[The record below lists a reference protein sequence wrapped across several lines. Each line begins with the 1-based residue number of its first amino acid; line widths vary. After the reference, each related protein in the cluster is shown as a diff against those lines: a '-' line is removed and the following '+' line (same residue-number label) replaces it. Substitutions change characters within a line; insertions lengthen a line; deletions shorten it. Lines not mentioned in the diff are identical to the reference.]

1 MTSLPVTAAISIAT
15 RDEAEKEAF
24 HTEDGTRKMAEIY
37 RMVRHDHL
45 RPFGLKSKVLLKRQ
59 GYVVYDHH
67 LLEPHSVSY
76 GRVYPF
82 DEALAGIL
90 TTAGALVLIS
100 VPDALFIGTVGAMN
114 EFKAV

>member
-15 RDEAEKEAF
+15 RDAAEKEAF

-45 RPFGLKSKVLLKRQ
+45 RPFGLKSKDLLKRQ
-59 GYVVYDHH
+59 GCAMDDHH
-67 LLEPHSVSY
+67 MLAPRSVSY
-76 GRVYPF
+76 GKVCAV